1 MATGFAARMPQL
13 SFNRFIFSSL
23 RITDFEEVEAR
34 TPSVCFL
41 FLKSGNSLP
50 RISLK
55 LAICPA

>member
-1 MATGFAARMPQL
+1 MATGFAAGVPRL

-23 RITDFEEVEAR
+23 RIADFEEAEAE

-41 FLKSGNSLP
+41 FLKSGNFLP